1 MKITLIRMLVS
12 WIIMYGLIEI
22 AASEVVV
29 DMKRHV
35 ILERA
40 SQAHTFD
47 DYGYFKMGYRIL
59 APSKQKDKPK
69 MKKEYE
75 GELQLFTEWE

>member
-1 MKITLIRMLVS
+1 MKITLLRMLVS

-22 AASEVVV
+22 ASSEVVV

-47 DYGYFKMGYRIL
+47 D
-59 APSKQKDKPK
+59 
-69 MKKEYE
+69 
-75 GELQLFTEWE
+75 